1 MYGNSYGY
9 PSYTGYNAY
18 NPYNPQMNQ
27 SPTRSEIVK
36 VNGENGA
43 RAYQLAPNSSA
54 LLLDESAPIVWL
66 VQSDG
71 AGYKTTT
78 PYSITPYQPAPA
90 VDVNSLENRVKRL
103 EEMVNAKSNITGNA
117 VNSQSDNAKQR
128 SCTDDT
134 AVC

>member
-1 MYGNSYGY
+1 MG
-9 PSYTGYNAY
+9 
-18 NPYNPQMNQ
+18 MNQ
-27 SPTRSEIVK
+27 PPMRSEITK

-71 AGYKTTT
+71 AGYKTVA

-90 VDVNSLENRVKRL
+90 VDVGNLENRVKRL
-103 EEMVNAKSNITGNA
+103 EDMLNDKSDTTGNA
-117 VNSQSDNAKQR
+117 SKHSGD
-128 SCTDDT
+128 SE
-134 AVC
+134 

>member
-1 MYGNSYGY
+1 MYNYNSGY
-9 PSYTGYNAY
+9 PYSGY
-18 NPYNPQMNQ
+18 NPYMSQQYNNQM
-27 SPTRSEIVK
+27 PVRSEITK

-71 AGYKTTT
+71 AGYKTVV

-90 VDVNSLENRVKRL
+90 VDVGNLENRVKRL
-103 EEMVNAKSNITGNA
+103 EDMLNGKSDITGNA
-117 VNSQSDNAKQR
+117 GKHPGDSE
-128 SCTDDT
+128 
-134 AVC
+134 

>member
-1 MYGNSYGY
+1 MDMYGNNYGY
-9 PSYTGYNAY
+9 PGYANYNAY
-18 NPYNPQMNQ
+18 NPYNSQMSQ
-27 SPTRSEIVK
+27 PPTRSEITK

-71 AGYKTTT
+71 AGYKTVT
-78 PYSITPYQPAPA
+78 PYSITPYQPTPA

-103 EEMVNAKSNITGNA
+103 EEMINAKSNTTGDA
-117 VNSQSDNAKQR
+117 GVKRSDNAE
-128 SCTDDT
+128 
-134 AVC
+134 